1 MILEVND
8 KIYTGGTLQEGA
20 QYLEVMSVHFSK
32 FYK

>member
-8 KIYTGGTLQEGA
+8 KIYTGGTLDDDA
-20 QYLEVMSVHFSK
+20 QYLEVLLVHFSK